1 MSSAGVAPVTP
12 NPRAGRPGRR
22 APRIVPSAKR
32 RTGKA
37 ASKRGGGAE
46 DEGLTPD
53 PAFFPGR
60 RGGGGRGHMAN
71 GAYVWSYV

>member
-60 RGGGGRGHMAN
+60 RGGGRGHMAK

>member
-1 MSSAGVAPVTP
+1 MTP

-60 RGGGGRGHMAN
+60 RGGGAR
-71 GAYVWSYV
+71 AYGERCLRVELCVAECA